1 MLIQDW
7 QALKGMEVLWGS
19 VYGILDRRLLRGVLT
34 MSEKERHVIEK
45 TIDLNEEPGR
55 QPKKAWTYGGW

>member
-1 MLIQDW
+1 
-7 QALKGMEVLWGS
+7 MEVLWGS

-34 MSEKERHVIEK
+34 MSEQERHVIEK

-55 QPKKAWTYGGW
+55 QPRRAWTYGGW